1 MPRPRRATTNAR
13 STPPK
18 RSGDGGKRSALVA
31 IQPLVVEA
39 LPLVEA
45 VSAALEAVAR
55 RAAHSAAADLP
66 VAAAARVLAA
76 RDGRQIG
83 LVAIVIALGRGKCD
97 KPGATDAE
105 HRATLKFVHV

>member
-1 MPRPRRATTNAR
+1 MLGLPCWPRKPPYLRLSARLLVIVLPR

-83 LVAIVIALGRGKCD
+83 LVAIVIELGGQPR
-97 KPGATDAE
+97 
-105 HRATLKFVHV
+105 